1 MEFLLDNL
9 FVDDISLFSNNI
21 EELLSWQNSAV
32 KAFNM
37 ISMPLSKYVSNST
50 QVTKKLVARGLIDK
64 PQNYCKLLGM
74 NLNLSTDCFII
85 QLPKFNTIEPTL
97 TTVMSDHASIWEVV
111 GFLEPVRVASKLFLN
126 TLFKDKLGM
135 KDKLNESQKTS
146 WLEVVNLFKLNA
158 EGVFSRMCT
167 TSPEG
172 RHSLH
177 VFTDASNIGYGSVA
191 YVATLENNP
200 TSSFLCAKSKLKGST
215 VKSTIPKLE
224 LCGILFG
231 LELIDRLATILSKIF

>member
-1 MEFLLDNL
+1 MVPKLFDIIVRSRFTRYFLLCDISKAFLRLQLIEKYRDYVKIILRENWNDVSSRDIHFRFKTVLFGSTCSPFLLQATIAYHLKKIGMEFLLDNL

-32 KAFNM
+32 KTLNM

-97 TTVMSDHASIWEVV
+97 TTVMSDHASIWDVV

-126 TLFKDKLGM
+126 TLFKDKLVM
-135 KDKLNESQKTS
+135 KDKLNES
-146 WLEVVNLFKLNA
+146 
-158 EGVFSRMCT
+158 
-167 TSPEG
+167 
-172 RHSLH
+172 
-177 VFTDASNIGYGSVA
+177 
-191 YVATLENNP
+191 
-200 TSSFLCAKSKLKGST
+200 
-215 VKSTIPKLE
+215 
-224 LCGILFG
+224 
-231 LELIDRLATILSKIF
+231 